1 MAVGTVYLVDG
12 TYTVFRAY
20 YALTRLTAPDG
31 TPTNA
36 VFGFVNQL
44 RKIVRERT
52 PEHFGVA
59 FDLEGPTLRE
69 EKYAEYKANRPAP
82 PEDLAPQFALA
93 MEAARLLGWPV
104 LAAPGFEADDVLGT
118 LALKARAAGLEVV
131 IVTSDKDLY
140 QLVREGVR
148 VLNLAKDERILDEDG
163 VREIFGAPPERVV
176 DVLALMGD
184 AVDNVPGVPGVGEKT
199 AKALVGRYGRVST
212 VLSRAR
218 LFAQLWAAREAGLA
232 ALDAGEA
239 PALEDLRAA
248 AIALAAGERAVGGED
263 DETAR
268 RFAALAELDSAAP
281 PKTLRKALADL
292 DKKTQSKIWLSIDAH
307 ADDALLSLDLAT
319 IRTDAPVDLDLEAMR
334 PGCPDAAAAASFFRT
349 LGFRQLS
356 AELEAGESGAPAP
369 AAPADEGAPARDAAK
384 DGAGAAK
391 RGAAKDGAGAAKRGA
406 AAPSGPT
413 LFDVPEETRI
423 EFAPAGA
430 AIAAARAAGR
440 AAVGACYVPG
450 AGKPRLAAIAVAAPD
465 GSLVEARRAAE
476 IDAPFAALLAD
487 AALPKVGHDL
497 KTIAGA
503 LRCAAGRTAGATRG
517 AAAPF
522 AGAGFDALLAAQML
536 DPDRAAPSSAIEG
549 AARLGL
555 GGAAEAADPLAVA
568 AADALAAAR
577 LAAPLAASLERG
589 GLDGVFEEIEMPL
602 VPVLEEMEAR
612 GILVDAGR
620 LGELSSLFAEQL
632 AVLEKEIHQLAGR
645 PFNIASPP
653 QLRAVLF
660 DELKLE
666 PVGRR
671 TQKTKA
677 YSTNQDVLEQL
688 AERHPL
694 PGKVLEHRELS
705 KLKGTYVDALPRLVD
720 QADGRVHTLFHQLG
734 AATGRLSSSD
744 PNLQNIPV
752 RTDLGRRIRAA
763 FVPAAGFSFL
773 SADYSQMELRILAHL
788 AGDPELTAAFLS
800 GADIHRHTA
809 ALVAGIDP
817 AEVTPR
823 LRAAAKAVNFGIV
836 YGMSEFRLAREQG
849 MSLEEA
855 REFID
860 AYFRRYP
867 KVKEYIADTTREVL
881 RTGEVRT
888 LFGRVRRF
896 PELVGGGEGARNRAV
911 REALVRQAVN
921 ATVQGT
927 GADIVKKAMK
937 GVADRLRSAKLSS
950 RLILQ
955 VHDELLLETARGE
968 EDEVRR
974 LVVEAMEGAAK
985 LAAPLTVDARI
996 AEDWAAAH

>member
-1 MAVGTVYLVDG
+1 M
-12 TYTVFRAY
+12 
-20 YALTRLTAPDG
+20 
-31 TPTNA
+31 
-36 VFGFVNQL
+36 
-44 RKIVRERT
+44 
-52 PEHFGVA
+52 
-59 FDLEGPTLRE
+59 
-69 EKYAEYKANRPAP
+69 
-82 PEDLAPQFALA
+82 
-93 MEAARLLGWPV
+93 
-104 LAAPGFEADDVLGT
+104 
-118 LALKARAAGLEVV
+118 
-131 IVTSDKDLY
+131 
-140 QLVREGVR
+140 
-148 VLNLAKDERILDEDG
+148 
-163 VREIFGAPPERVV
+163 
-176 DVLALMGD
+176 
-184 AVDNVPGVPGVGEKT
+184 
-199 AKALVGRYGRVST
+199 
-212 VLSRAR
+212 
-218 LFAQLWAAREAGLA
+218 
-232 ALDAGEA
+232 
-239 PALEDLRAA
+239 
-248 AIALAAGERAVGGED
+248 
-263 DETAR
+263 
-268 RFAALAELDSAAP
+268 
-281 PKTLRKALADL
+281 
-292 DKKTQSKIWLSIDAH
+292 
-307 ADDALLSLDLAT
+307 
-319 IRTDAPVDLDLEAMR
+319 
-334 PGCPDAAAAASFFRT
+334 
-349 LGFRQLS
+349 
-356 AELEAGESGAPAP
+356 
-369 AAPADEGAPARDAAK
+369 
-384 DGAGAAK
+384 
-391 RGAAKDGAGAAKRGA
+391 
-406 AAPSGPT
+406 
-413 LFDVPEETRI
+413 
-423 EFAPAGA
+423 
-430 AIAAARAAGR
+430 
-440 AAVGACYVPG
+440 
-450 AGKPRLAAIAVAAPD
+450 
-465 GSLVEARRAAE
+465 
-476 IDAPFAALLAD
+476 
-487 AALPKVGHDL
+487 
-497 KTIAGA
+497 
-503 LRCAAGRTAGATRG
+503 
-517 AAAPF
+517 
-522 AGAGFDALLAAQML
+522 
-536 DPDRAAPSSAIEG
+536 
-549 AARLGL
+549 
-555 GGAAEAADPLAVA
+555 
-568 AADALAAAR
+568 
-577 LAAPLAASLERG
+577 
-589 GLDGVFEEIEMPL
+589 
-602 VPVLEEMEAR
+602 
-612 GILVDAGR
+612 
-620 LGELSSLFAEQL
+620 
-632 AVLEKEIHQLAGR
+632 
-645 PFNIASPP
+645 
-653 QLRAVLF
+653 LF

-666 PVGRR
+666 LVGRR

-817 AEVTPR
+817 SEVTPR

-836 YGMSEFRLAREQG
+836 YGMSEFRLARDQG